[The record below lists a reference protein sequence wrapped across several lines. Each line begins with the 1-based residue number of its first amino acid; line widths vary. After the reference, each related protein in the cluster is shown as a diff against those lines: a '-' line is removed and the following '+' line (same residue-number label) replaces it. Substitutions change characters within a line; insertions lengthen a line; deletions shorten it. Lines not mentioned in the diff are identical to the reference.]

1 VWQQPLDFLQAGAW
15 PASLS
20 DRLKTV
26 VQSELLQQW
35 DSHRLCNP
43 AATLTGFLA
52 GLQHAAAVGS
62 NMPVSPDGG
71 SMNQHLYLLASVIS
85 RCEWQLQVA
94 TS

>member
-1 VWQQPLDFLQAGAW
+1 MLCVAGGLIKLQRACFRCKLCASEAWQQPLDFLQAGAW

-26 VQSELLQQW
+26 VQCELLQQW

-52 GLQHAAAVGS
+52 GVQHAAAVGS
-62 NMPVSPDGG
+62 NMPVS
-71 SMNQHLYLLASVIS
+71 AV
-85 RCEWQLQVA
+85 
-94 TS
+94 